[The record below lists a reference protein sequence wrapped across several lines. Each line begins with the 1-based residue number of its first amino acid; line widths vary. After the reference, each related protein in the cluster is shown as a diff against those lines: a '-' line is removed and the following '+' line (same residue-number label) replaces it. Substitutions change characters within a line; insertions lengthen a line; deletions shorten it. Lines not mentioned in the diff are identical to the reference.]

1 MGAARD
7 ACSSGKVWGAS
18 MTCLGCQRCE
28 TGPMVTLISG
38 QQVCNYCPDW
48 RLECEARYVASM
60 ETLRERREYL
70 QHVQQKRGSE
80 AYLEL
85 AGLVKQ
91 IWERRSDA

>member
-1 MGAARD
+1 
-7 ACSSGKVWGAS
+7 

-28 TGPMVTLISG
+28 TGPVVTLITG
-38 QQVCNYCPDW
+38 EVVCNYCPSW
-48 RLECEARYVASM
+48 RLECEARHVASM

-70 QHVQQKRGSE
+70 LHVQQKRGSE
-80 AYLEL
+80 EYLKL

>member
-1 MGAARD
+1 
-7 ACSSGKVWGAS
+7 

-48 RLECEARYVASM
+48 RVECEARHVASM

-70 QHVQQKRGSE
+70 QHVHQKRGSE